1 MKFTTL
7 VTIVPDIHEERAIE
21 VAKLSGAGSVTILK
35 GKHIGLEE
43 KKIFFGLT
51 LEENVTVLIFI
62 LPVKLSIR
70 VMRALKSEF
79 NMNNHKESNAIAF
92 NIPIGHVVGIDKE
105 ELHSFEKDIE
115 TIL

>member
-7 VTIVPDIHEERAIE
+7 VSIIPDMHEEKAIE
-21 VAKLSGAGSVTILK
+21 VAKNAGAGSVTILK

-51 LEENVTVLIFI
+51 LEENVTVLLFI
-62 LPVKLSIR
+62 LPVKLSMN
-70 VMRALKSEF
+70 VMRALRDEF
-79 NMNNHKESNAIAF
+79 NMKDEKQSSAIIF
-92 NIPIGHVVGIDKE
+92 TIPIGHIVGIDKE
-105 ELHSFEKDIE
+105 ELHSFEEDIK